1 MSTAALP
8 KGGRTTIRHRLGLTT
23 WLLIGIGVAGPLGG
37 KECFRGGPLNP
48 PAKASEQS
56 PDVRALIP
64 RPVIFEKR
72 LDVPSL
78 SELKIENPH
87 GRILIREGGP
97 DRILLRIESNL
108 PITEDMV
115 RLKEGKGR
123 VSLRCMTRQ
132 SEQALDVYVTVP
144 PGLHIEAKAEEG
156 TVQVHGRPR
165 AVRVETLSGDVI
177 LGVPVEDVR
186 AELVW
191 TEGYV
196 RYAGPS
202 LPRVERPVLP
212 RSSVPSV
219 APPPAILAGKRGQGR
234 LSIQVRTLNGWVE
247 LGPPTAPDRLILGML
262 PPQPMT
268 RAARVLAENR
278 QSVLG
283 EALRLLEP
291 RLLRLIELAGPVPW
305 PAASAEEEDVIRLEA
320 PLVNLLLSVTDAEGK
335 VLSGLAANEFTIL
348 EDGVRQEVRHFAVE
362 TSPFN
367 LVLLLDVSGSMRGQF
382 ETLRQA
388 ARRFLEVMRAEDRV
402 ALLLFARDVEVV
414 APLTHDRAQVLRA
427 LEAVVPPLGSTA
439 LYDAIGYALV
449 EVLGPVRGQRNALV
463 VLTDGRDSSLAYWGT
478 PLWTDPLRRP
488 GSFLRFEDLVLG
500 VVQSDALIYPIM
512 IENEAELA
520 AALDESGREQVRAGT
535 RVAQEQ
541 LRQLAD
547 LSGGRFYR
555 IERLSQLEGIYEQIA
570 ADLRTIYSLAYT
582 PTRAERDG
590 SWRRIEVR
598 VARPGARVRTRPGY
612 FAR

>member
-1 MSTAALP
+1 MSTVVLP
-8 KGGRTTIRHRLGLTT
+8 GGGRTNVRHRIGLTA
-23 WLLIGIGVAGPLGG
+23 WLLIGVGLADPLGG
-37 KECFRGGPLNP
+37 EGCLCGEPWSPL
-48 PAKASEQS
+48 AEAGEQS

-64 RPVIFEKR
+64 RPVVLEKR
-72 LDVPSL
+72 LDVSSL

-108 PITEDMV
+108 PIAEDMV
-115 RLKEGKGR
+115 RLKAGKGHM
-123 VSLRCMTRQ
+123 SLRCATRQ
-132 SEQALDVYVTVP
+132 PEQALDVYVTVP
-144 PGLHIEAKAEEG
+144 PALRIEAKAEEG

-177 LGVPVEDVR
+177 LGIPVEDIR

-191 TEGYV
+191 IEGYV

-202 LPRVERPVLP
+202 LPRVERPALP
-212 RSSVPSV
+212 QSPVPSA
-219 APPPAILAGKRGQGR
+219 APSPAILAGKLGQGR
-234 LSIQVRTLNGWVE
+234 LSVQVRTLNGWVE
-247 LGPPTAPDRLILGML
+247 LGPPTAPGRLILGML

-291 RLLRLIELAGPVPW
+291 RLLRLLEPEGPVSW
-305 PAASAEEEDVIRLEA
+305 PVASAEEEDVIRLEA

-335 VLSGLAANEFTIL
+335 VLSGLAANEFTVL

-367 LVLLLDVSGSMRGQF
+367 LALLLDVSGSMRGQF
-382 ETLRQA
+382 EMLRQA

-463 VLTDGRDSSLAYWGT
+463 VLTDGRDSSLAYRGT

-488 GSFLRFEDLVLG
+488 GSFLRFEDLVPG

-512 IENEAELA
+512 IENEAELE
-520 AALDESGREQVRAGT
+520 AALNESGREQVRAGT
-535 RVAQEQ
+535 RLAEEH
-541 LRQLAD
+541 LRRLAD

-555 IERLSQLEGIYEQIA
+555 IQSLNQLEGVYEEIA

-582 PTRAERDG
+582 PVHAERDG

-598 VARPGARVRTRPGY
+598 VARPGARVRARPGY

>member
-1 MSTAALP
+1 MSAAAPP
-8 KGGRTTIRHRLGLTT
+8 KGGRAIIRHRIRLIVGL
-23 WLLIGIGVAGPLGG
+23 LVGIGLFRPPWGDEGL
-37 KECFRGGPLNP
+37 RGGAANP
-48 PAKASEQS
+48 PAEASVQS

-64 RPVIFEKR
+64 QPFVFEKR
-72 LDVPSL
+72 LDIPLLNEV
-78 SELKIENPH
+78 KIENPH
-87 GRILIREGGP
+87 GRILIREGPP
-97 DRILLRIESNL
+97 DRVLLRIESNL
-108 PITEDMV
+108 PIAEGMV
-115 RLKEGKGR
+115 RVKEEKGR
-123 VSLRCMTRQ
+123 VSLRCATRLE
-132 SEQALDVYVTVP
+132 EQTLDVYATIP
-144 PGLHIEAKAEEG
+144 PGVRIEANAEEG

-177 LGVPVEDVR
+177 LGIPVEDVR

-202 LPRVERPVLP
+202 LPRVEQPVLS
-212 RSSVPSV
+212 RSSASSA
-219 APPPAILAGKRGQGR
+219 APPPAILAGKFGHGR
-234 LSIQVRTLNGWVE
+234 LSVQVRTLNGWVE
-247 LGPPTAPDRLILGML
+247 LGLPTTPGRVILGML

-283 EALRLLEP
+283 AALRRLEP
-291 RLLRLIELAGPVPW
+291 RLLHLIETEGPVPW
-305 PAASAEEEDVIRLEA
+305 PEASADEEDVIRLEA

-335 VLSGLAANEFTIL
+335 VLSGLTANDFIVL

-367 LVLLLDVSGSMRGQF
+367 LVLVLDVSGSMRGQF
-382 ETLRQA
+382 ETIRQA

-414 APLTHDRAQVLRA
+414 TPLTQDRAQVVRA

-463 VLTDGRDSSLAYWGT
+463 VLTDGRDSSLAYQGT

-520 AALDESGREQVRAGT
+520 AALNESGREQVRAST
-535 RVAQEQ
+535 RSAEEQ
-541 LRQLAD
+541 LRRLAD
-547 LSGGRFYR
+547 LSGGRFSR
-555 IERLSQLEGIYEQIA
+555 IRSLSQLEGIYEAIA
-570 ADLRTIYSLAYT
+570 ADLRTIYSLAYA
-582 PTRAERDG
+582 PMRAERDG
-590 SWRRIEVR
+590 KWRRIEVR
-598 VARPGARVRTRPGY
+598 VTRPGARVRTRPGY